1 MTAAR
6 AAEPGTG
13 APSETAARLT
23 GVQRAAL
30 VVGPVLLRVLYAT
43 WRVRV
48 VNDAGWR
55 ALRARGQPF
64 IFALWHGHLLPLVV
78 HHRSQGIRILISEHR
93 DGELIARI
101 ANRLGLSSIRGSTT
115 RGAARALLA
124 MCDALVSGHEVAVT
138 PDGPRGPARTFASG
152 AVVAANRAGAPIVAI
167 GVSASRAWRLRS
179 WDSFMIPKPFARVT
193 VAYGDPRYVEAP
205 DSRSAAALAPQFEAE
220 LNAAVATAERAGT
233 EAGTDARV
241 EAA

>member
-1 MTAAR
+1 MTGSR
-6 AAEPGTG
+6 AVNKHDGKSAET
-13 APSETAARLT
+13 TARLT
-23 GVQRAAL
+23 PLQRAAL
-30 VVGPVLLRVLYAT
+30 LLGPVLLRLLYST
-43 WRVRV
+43 WRIRV

-55 ALRARGQPF
+55 ALRAQGRPF
-64 IFALWHGHLLPLVV
+64 IFALWHGQLLPLVV

-101 ANRLGLSSIRGSTT
+101 ANRLGLASIRGSTT

-124 MCDALVSGHEVAVT
+124 MCDSLVSGHEIAVT
-138 PDGPRGPARTFASG
+138 PDGPRGPALTFASG

-193 VAYGDPRYVEAP
+193 VAYSDPKYVEAP
-205 DSRSAAALAPQFEAE
+205 DSRAAAAQTPQFERE
-220 LNAAVATAERAGT
+220 LNAAVAMAQRVGSETA
-233 EAGTDARV
+233 
-241 EAA
+241 